1 MNKFLISSAL
11 LLAMAT
17 PALAAGDAEGEE
29 GTAHHTVVE
38 DVDFTFEGPF
48 GYYDQFQLQ
57 RGLQV
62 YTEVC
67 SACHGLK
74 FVGFYALDDEGGP
87 HLPEDQ
93 VREFAK
99 QWTVWDDN
107 KREEREGSYA
117 DHFPE
122 NTGAGAPDLSLMAK
136 ARAGFHG
143 PMNLGINQLVKGM
156 GGAEYIYSILTG
168 YSGEEKEEAGSLF
181 YENHTFSGGWI
192 SMAPPLSEGAVTY
205 ADGSPETLEQYAMDV
220 SAFLMWAAEPKMEA
234 RKTYG
239 MVWFLLLGMITI
251 SLWFANKLLWKP
263 VKHPS
268 TASAAKGSAG
278 ASVSEKKPAK
288 SAVKSTT
295 KSKAKT
301 TTKTTKK
308 TASKTGKTVTRAS
321 KK

>member
-1 MNKFLISSAL
+1 MKKFLTTTAF
-11 LLAMAT
+11 LLALT
-17 PALAAGDAEGEE
+17 PFALAADDEGEGHE
-29 GTAHHTVVE
+29 GGGHETTVE

-93 VREFAK
+93 VRAYAK
-99 QWTVWDDN
+99 NFTVWDD
-107 KREEREGSYA
+107 KLREEREGQYA
-117 DHFPE
+117 DHFPA

-143 PMNLGINQLVKGM
+143 PANLGINQLVKGM
-156 GGAEYIYSILTG
+156 GGPEYIYSLLTG
-168 YSGEEKEEAGSLF
+168 YTGEDVEQEGVTL
-181 YENHTFSGGWI
+181 YGNHTFPGGLI
-192 SMAPPLSEGAVTY
+192 SMTPPLSEGQVAY
-205 ADGSPETLEQYAMDV
+205 QDGSPQTVEQYAMDV

-239 MVWFLLLGMITI
+239 MVWFILIAVTTLA
-251 SLWFANKLLWKP
+251 LWFANKWLWYP
-263 VKHPS
+263 IKHP
-268 TASAAKGSAG
+268 ARAEAK
-278 ASVSEKKPAK
+278 EKKAE
-288 SAVKSTT
+288 T
-295 KSKAKT
+295 KKAK
-301 TTKTTKK
+301 K
-308 TASKTGKTVTRAS
+308 A
-321 KK
+321 